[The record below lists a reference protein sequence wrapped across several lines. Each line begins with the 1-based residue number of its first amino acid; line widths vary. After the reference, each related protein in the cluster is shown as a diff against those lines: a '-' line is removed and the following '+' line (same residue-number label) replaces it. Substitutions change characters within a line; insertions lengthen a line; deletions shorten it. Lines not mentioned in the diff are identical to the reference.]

1 MQDLWLKS
9 ANFLP
14 VRSSKRQG
22 CMISC
27 LLSNA
32 AHTHSKC
39 RFPSHQQSV
48 CDADS
53 QHHRQNCMRK
63 KMKSVHKLLAGLLA
77 VILLIPAGI
86 SPVRATETMTA
97 TVTNVTTMNHEE
109 EPCGVFTLDN
119 GKYYGLCAHVGLQN
133 PSMGSTVS
141 MTPASPALRALA

>member
-1 MQDLWLKS
+1 
-9 ANFLP
+9 
-14 VRSSKRQG
+14 
-22 CMISC
+22 
-27 LLSNA
+27 
-32 AHTHSKC
+32 
-39 RFPSHQQSV
+39 
-48 CDADS
+48 
-53 QHHRQNCMRK
+53 MRK

-109 EPCGVFTLDN
+109 ETCGIFTLDN